1 MRQLLGRQPLGQL
14 EVGALG
20 VGDREQPALGVLLV
34 RDTEQVGGLLLALAD
49 QVQRGPGRAKT
60 ALPQRQH
67 VAPDGRKQ

>member
-49 QVQRGPGRAKT
+49 QVQRGPGRTQT
-60 ALPQRQH
+60 ALAQRQH